1 MVDPAAATVTKAA
14 LREAVQGRRDR
25 LGPAARAAASA
36 AIAGRAIA
44 VATAARPKC
53 LAAYLP
59 IRSECDPGA
68 IVDWAIQTGVDVVLP
83 AVVDATTIVFR
94 RYRPGDPLGVGGFG
108 TLAPIADAGAAV
120 PDLVISPVVAF
131 DRTGARLGHGRG
143 FYDRAIAALRAR
155 GTVPLLVGVAF
166 AVQEVEAIPADAH
179 DVRLDWIVTER
190 EALDLRDAD

>member
-1 MVDPAAATVTKAA
+1 MVTSSAAAKAA
-14 LREAVQGRRDR
+14 LRGEALERRDR
-25 LGPAARAAASA
+25 LEPAARAAASA
-36 AIAGRAIA
+36 AIAERAIT
-44 VATAARPKC
+44 VAAGARPAC
-53 LAAYLP
+53 IAAYLP

-68 IVDWAIQTGVDVVLP
+68 IIRWAVGNGIGVALP
-83 AVVDATTIVFR
+83 AVVDATTMVFR
-94 RYRPGDPLGVGGFG
+94 RHRPGDPLSAGGLG
-108 TLAPIADAGAAV
+108 TLAPAREA
-120 PDLVISPVVAF
+120 PVVDADLIIMPMIAF

-143 FYDRAIAALRAR
+143 FYDRAIAVMRAR